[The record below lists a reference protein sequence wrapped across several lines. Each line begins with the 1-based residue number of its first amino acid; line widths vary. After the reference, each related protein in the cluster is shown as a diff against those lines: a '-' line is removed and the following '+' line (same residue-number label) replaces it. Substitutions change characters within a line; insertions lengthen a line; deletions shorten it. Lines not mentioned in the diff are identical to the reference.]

1 MAFSEKG
8 YHIAVSTNDGFVA
21 LWDLRKQKKV
31 ASLSCR
37 DDNDES
43 STAYVTVLS
52 FDPIGKYLA
61 FGTSNGKI
69 VVTHV
74 KDWNQSKVTV
84 KEENKKGSGKVS
96 GLVWGTD
103 ALSLVASFDND
114 RAVYFWGGVERSE

>member
-8 YHIAVSTNDGFVA
+8 YHIAVSTIDGYVA

-31 ASLSCR
+31 ASLPCR

-61 FGTSNGKI
+61 LGTSYGKI
-69 VVTHV
+69 VVTNV
-74 KDWNQSKVTV
+74 KDWNHNKVTV
-84 KEENKKGSGKVS
+84 KEEDKKGSGKVS

-103 ALSLVASFDND
+103 ALSLVSSFDND
-114 RAVYFWGGVERSE
+114 RAVYFWGSVEGSE